1 MRDLDDG
8 RPGEQSIPVD
18 ECRKV
23 ESEGRP
29 TPWRRSP
36 ASFGRSVIQPLLAAM
51 PMSKLAPAGAPESRR
66 AQTYHII
73 FDHDRGWAKA
83 FDAFLIVAILS
94 SVAAV
99 MLESVAGFE
108 TRFGPQLRTV
118 EWCFTVLFS
127 IEYVLRLWCVRQ
139 PRAYGL
145 SFFGLIDLL
154 AVLPT
159 YMSLIVPGGQFLA
172 VIRILRVVRVFRV
185 FKLVRFVGE
194 AGVLMAALRASWYK
208 IAVFLV
214 AVVSIVIVVG
224 SMMYLIEGPDSGFT
238 SIPRGVYWAV
248 VTLTTVGYGDVAPS
262 TPWGQAM
269 ASLVMILGYGII
281 AVPTGIV
288 TAELTAMPRWASTE
302 DLVCSSCNH
311 REVDVHASYCR
322 RCGAPFSADG
332 AGGPPQES

>member
-1 MRDLDDG
+1 
-8 RPGEQSIPVD
+8 
-18 ECRKV
+18 
-23 ESEGRP
+23 
-29 TPWRRSP
+29 
-36 ASFGRSVIQPLLAAM
+36 M
-51 PMSKLAPAGAPESRR
+51 PNLAPAGAPESRR

-83 FDAFLIVAILS
+83 FDAVLFLAILL

-99 MLESVAGFE
+99 MLESVSDFE
-108 TRFGPQLRTV
+108 MRFGSQLRAVEWFFTALFTV
-118 EWCFTVLFS
+118 E
-127 IEYVLRLWCVRQ
+127 YALRIWCVRQ
-139 PRAYGL
+139 PRGYGL

-159 YMSLIVPGGQFLA
+159 YMSLILPGGQFLA
-172 VIRILRVVRVFRV
+172 VIRVLRVIRVFRV

-194 AGVLMAALRASWYK
+194 ASVLTTALRASRYK

-224 SMMYLIEGPDSGFT
+224 SMMYLIEGPESGFT

-288 TAELTAMPRWASTE
+288 TAELTALPRGGAALPRTCASCE
-302 DLVCSSCNH
+302 YA
-311 REVDVHASYCR
+311 EVDADASYCR
-322 RCGAPFSADG
+322 RCGARLP
-332 AGGPPQES
+332 